1 MQFVLDNLLASMIAG
16 MVFLILASA
25 TLQNQLASV
34 ETSNLYTLKTQELG
48 FIEVLKRDLHGVS
61 KVSNVAENPADSSFT
76 FYAQL
81 DNADTTKVP
90 VTYKRTKVGMRGN
103 VPLYQIKRF
112 ESGLPAGASMVTMT
126 SWKIEARNVEGGS
139 IADPADAGQIYV
151 RFEAAAPWKD
161 DDAIRRT
168 RWEAT
173 FRPPL
178 LRNNVLL

>member
-1 MQFVLDNLLASMIAG
+1 MQFILDNLLATVIAG

-25 TLQNQLASV
+25 TLQNQLTSV
-34 ETSNLYTLKTQELG
+34 ETGNLYTLKTQELG
-48 FIEVLKRDLHGVS
+48 FIEVLKRDLHGVARLDD
-61 KVSNVAENPADSSFT
+61 VVENPLDSSFT

-81 DNADTTKVP
+81 DNADTTKIP
-90 VTYKRTKVGMRGN
+90 VTYRRTQVGIRNGY
-103 VPLYQIKRF
+103 PLYQIKRY
-112 ESGLPAGASMVTMT
+112 ENGQPAGASLVTMT
-126 SWKIEARNVEGGS
+126 SWLIEARNDEGS
-139 IADPADAGQIYV
+139 AIADPADAGQIYV

-178 LRNNVLL
+178 LRDEVLL